1 MPDGARW
8 NDSGHDG
15 DTSITVCHQNLIDT
29 SEKQTPGRRL

>member
-15 DTSITVCHQNLIDT
+15 GTSITVCHQNMIDT
-29 SEKQTPGRRL
+29 SEKQTSGRRL

>member
-15 DTSITVCHQNLIDT
+15 GTSITARRQNLTNT
-29 SEKQTPGRRL
+29 SAKQPFLLRL

>member
-15 DTSITVCHQNLIDT
+15 GTSITARRQNLTNT
-29 SEKQTPGRRL
+29 SEKQTSGRRL